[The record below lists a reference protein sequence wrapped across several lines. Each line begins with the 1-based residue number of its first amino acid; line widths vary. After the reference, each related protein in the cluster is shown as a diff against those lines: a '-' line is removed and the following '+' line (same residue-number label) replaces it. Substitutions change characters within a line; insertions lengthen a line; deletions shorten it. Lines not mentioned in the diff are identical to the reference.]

1 MLPIPTPADAGSAG
15 SAVASIPFSRMTFF
29 GKVIHVLKI
38 IVFFL
43 TAGFAYP
50 NILIG

>member
-1 MLPIPTPADAGSAG
+1 MSPIATPA
-15 SAVASIPFSRMTFF
+15 VAADPVVSIPFRRMTFF
-29 GKVIHVLKI
+29 GKVVHVLKI
-38 IVFFL
+38 IIFFL